1 MFMPHAYLKRSFR
14 QEWASK
20 SPPGV
25 KAPCIAVFGTGSD
38 VGKSVITTALCR
50 LFSNRGIRVAPFK
63 AQNMS
68 NNSGVTPEGLEMGRA
83 QIVQAEAART
93 PPAVDMNPVL
103 LKPTGEMGSQIVL
116 SGLALEISTAAA
128 DRGRNDRLFKEARAA
143 LGRLRR
149 DYELIVLE
157 GAGSCAEVNLMS
169 RDIVNFRIAEDADAP
184 ILLVADIDRGG
195 VFAQI
200 IGTLEC
206 LEQKQRARVK
216 GFIINRFRGD
226 IHLFK
231 DGIRWIEAKTHKPVF
246 GVLPMYHHIQI
257 GPEDSVVIESPQA
270 VNVENCQLPA
280 VAVIRLPHISNFTD
294 FDPLLALDNL
304 NLYFLEKLQPIAAFN
319 AIILPGSKNT
329 RADLNWLISS
339 GWAKALSD
347 YLTAGGHLL
356 GICGGYQMMGT
367 IVHDPQGL
375 EGQPGSSD
383 GLHLLP
389 VATVLKA
396 PKTTTLTKFTW
407 NGRPGAGYEIH
418 MGHTNRSGARPLF
431 QIVER
436 NTCRCQDEDG
446 CVSDDSRIMG
456 TYIHGLFDNPAI
468 LKLWLAH
475 IGLKEI
481 DVSDIGGIEARDREY
496 DLLAAHFEK
505 YIDVESIVKLAIN
518 RDSKQW
524 TEDPGG
530 IPKRGR

>member
-1 MFMPHAYLKRSFR
+1 MPNSYLKTES
-14 QEWASK
+14 QHALASK
-20 SPPGV
+20 SQHGI
-25 KAPCIAVFGTGSD
+25 KAPCIAILGTGSD

-50 LFSNRGIRVAPFK
+50 LFSNRGIRAAPFK

-68 NNSGVTPEGLEMGRA
+68 NNSGVTPEGLEMGRS

-93 PPAVDMNPVL
+93 PPHVDMNPVL
-103 LKPTGEMGSQIVL
+103 LKPTAEIGSQIVL
-116 SGLALEISTAAA
+116 AGFALGTTTAAA
-128 DRGRNDRLFKEARAA
+128 YHGKNDRLFKEACEA
-143 LGRLRR
+143 LDRLRR

-169 RDIVNFRIAEDADAP
+169 HDIVNFRMADYADAP

-226 IHLFK
+226 INLFK
-231 DGIRWIEAKTHKPVF
+231 DGIRWIEEKTHKQVF
-246 GVLPMYHHIQI
+246 GVLPWYSHIQI
-257 GPEDSVVIESPQA
+257 EPEDSVVIESPKK
-270 VNVENCQLPA
+270 VNAENSQHPA

-294 FDPLLALDNL
+294 FDPLLALNNL
-304 NLYFLEKLQPIAAFN
+304 DLYFLEKVQPLAAFN
-319 AIILPGSKNT
+319 AVILPGSKNT
-329 RADLNWLISS
+329 RFDLKWIISS

-383 GLHLLP
+383 GLRLLP
-389 VATVLKA
+389 IETVLNA

-407 NGRPGAGYEIH
+407 NGQPGAGYEIH
-418 MGHTNRSGARPLF
+418 MGQTSRAGDNPLF

-436 NTCRCQDEDG
+436 NNCRCQDEDG
-446 CVSDDSRIMG
+446 CVSGDSRIMG

-468 LKLWLAH
+468 LKLWLNH

-481 DVSDIGGIEARDREY
+481 DVPAVGGIEARDKEY
-496 DLLAAHFEK
+496 DLLAAHFENH
-505 YIDVESIVKLAIN
+505 IDVESIVKLIAN
-518 RDSKQW
+518 R
-524 TEDPGG
+524 G
-530 IPKRGR
+530 